1 MELLELELDPLLEL
15 EPDFDELEEPESDE
29 LELDDSD
36 GEDEEPADS
45 LLLADPLEAPLA
57 LLTGSRL
64 SVR

>member
-1 MELLELELDPLLEL
+1 VELLAELELDPLLEL
-15 EPDFDELEEPESDE
+15 ELELEEPESDE

-45 LLLADPLEAPLA
+45 LLLADPLVAPLA
-57 LLTGSRL
+57 LLAGSRL

>member
-1 MELLELELDPLLEL
+1 VELLAELELDPLLEL
-15 EPDFDELEEPESDE
+15 EPDFDEEPESEE